1 MNPTTIRAIER
12 NPENQPALPLDF
24 VPNPLRA
31 AGLADAHSR
40 PLVGVRTGDKVRS
53 WRTSPAV
60 AWAGSSGDVGPR
72 ARRCGVWRSR
82 GVGVCGV
89 AVPEGGAGGQLEHGE
104 GVNTCARSTLTRSG

>member
-1 MNPTTIRAIER
+1 MNPTTQR
-12 NPENQPALPLDF
+12 NPERQPALPLALDF

-31 AGLADAHSR
+31 AGLADAHAR
-40 PLVGVRTGDKVRS
+40 PLVGVRTEVGVRS

-60 AWAGSSGDVGPR
+60 AWAGSWRDVGSR

-89 AVPEGGAGGQLEHGE
+89 AVPEVDAGGQLEYGE